1 MVNPNVIYNVTGRYM
16 DGQRLVAYHLVGED
30 GSQAKEPKER
40 VIILIQQ
47 GLISNMRLQVGANG
61 EAIIRGKKINLNNL
75 PVYDEGKQQFRHD
88 DISQSA
94 ANSSVSVKKSTVDNA
109 NPMGQYRILKRIMMK
124 NKCLGYEI
132 QDMSGKITRK
142 KRDDVVKLATQKLIG
157 NAVANR
163 YNGEDGKLHIVLRG
177 VDCDLAK
184 LPMLIVNEQ
193 GKIVDPTKD
202 DSAITVRCAYMKHG
216 GTIHDIIRKR
226 DINFKF
232 GEYIICGINGDIAIK
247 SKEEVAKIYS
257 IDKVSQSAICDD
269 YLDNVK
275 NYYIEIFGSKTV
287 QMTPNMVMSWA
298 IMKPKTA

>member
-109 NPMGQYRILKRIMMK
+109 NPMGQYRILKM
-124 NKCLGYEI
+124 
-132 QDMSGKITRK
+132 
-142 KRDDVVKLATQKLIG
+142 
-157 NAVANR
+157 R
-163 YNGEDGKLHIVLRG
+163 Y
-177 VDCDLAK
+177 
-184 LPMLIVNEQ
+184 
-193 GKIVDPTKD
+193 
-202 DSAITVRCAYMKHG
+202 
-216 GTIHDIIRKR
+216 
-226 DINFKF
+226 
-232 GEYIICGINGDIAIK
+232 
-247 SKEEVAKIYS
+247 
-257 IDKVSQSAICDD
+257 
-269 YLDNVK
+269 
-275 NYYIEIFGSKTV
+275 KT
-287 QMTPNMVMSWA
+287 
-298 IMKPKTA
+298 